1 MYVSR
6 DQQVKGKAMR
16 KLIAMALLGASAVA
30 FSATAPAQAMTAAG
44 GGIANKTAAAAGE
57 TAVEEVKRR
66 RWKRH
71 RHYKRHRWHRHRHW
85 HGRRYYRPY
94 YYGGYYPYYYRP
106 YRYYRRPRF
115 GVYLSF

>member
-1 MYVSR
+1 
-6 DQQVKGKAMR
+6 MR

-44 GGIANKTAAAAGE
+44 AGIAKSVQTGE
-57 TAVEEVKRR
+57 SAVQEVRKR

-106 YRYYRRPRF
+106 YRYYKRPRF